1 MNVTE
6 PEVGK
11 GKAKFNMTGTRL
23 PAPAPGAVLTALTAL
38 TVLAVLCTAAV
49 PAWAGPPTAPK
60 PPAPYR
66 APLWPV
72 PEPGRWQPAPGTA
85 APGARADSG
94 RDRPRGTRPGTAESR
109 MVAAVNRQREK
120 AGCSPVR
127 LHEALDRAARA
138 HSAAMARSGRLSHTG
153 ADGSSPA
160 DRMRKAG
167 YRVFSA
173 GENLTAG
180 SDGAEDAVTVW
191 MRSAPHRRILLT
203 CRYTH
208 AGVGRAPGSGGPWW
222 TLDLASGR

>member
-6 PEVGK
+6 SEDGN
-11 GKAKFNMTGTRL
+11 GKANFNMTGTRH
-23 PAPAPGAVLTALTAL
+23 PAPAPRAVLGTL
-38 TVLAVLCTAAV
+38 TVLTVLMALCTAAV
-49 PAWAGPPTAPK
+49 PAWAGPPPEPR

-72 PEPGRWQPAPGTA
+72 PEPGRWQPAPGPA
-85 APGARADSG
+85 APGARDAGGG
-94 RDRPRGTRPGTAESR
+94 RPHKTRPGTADSR
-109 MVAAVNRQREK
+109 MVAAVNRERRK

-127 LHEALDRAARA
+127 QHRALTRAARG
-138 HSAAMARSGRLSHTG
+138 HSAAMARSGRLTHTG

-160 DRMRKAG
+160 DRMRQAG
-167 YRVFSA
+167 YRVASA

-180 SDGAEDAVTVW
+180 SDGAEAAVAVW
-191 MRSAPHRRILLT
+191 MRSAPHRHILLT

-208 AGVGRAPGSGGPWW
+208 AGVGRVKGSGGPWW

>member
-1 MNVTE
+1 
-6 PEVGK
+6 
-11 GKAKFNMTGTRL
+11 MTATRH
-23 PAPAPGAVLTALTAL
+23 PAPAPRTVLTTLTALTAL
-38 TVLAVLCTAAV
+38 VVLCTAAV
-49 PAWAGPPTAPK
+49 PAWAGPHPAPR

-85 APGARADSG
+85 APGARHDAG
-94 RDRPRGTRPGTAESR
+94 GDRPRGTRPGTADSR
-109 MVAAVNRQREK
+109 MVATVNRQRAK

-127 LHEALDRAARA
+127 LHKALGRAARQ

-160 DRMRKAG
+160 DRMRDAG
-167 YRVFSA
+167 YRVGSA

-180 SDGAEDAVTVW
+180 SDRAEDAVAVW
-191 MRSAPHRRILLT
+191 MRSSPHRRILLT

-208 AGVGRAPGSGGPWW
+208 AGVGRAKGSGGPWW